1 MQHLAAGELVNLAL
15 WNASD
20 VVIRRISG
28 LIHSPNRNT
37 SNNMKK
43 KENCV
48 NSEILLNAVLYA
60 RTVLRSVGF

>member
-43 KENCV
+43 KKEKRKKG
-48 NSEILLNAVLYA
+48 AVHNINEA
-60 RTVLRSVGF
+60 